1 MREIGARKNVLRP
14 DRGDQDACPYIVIV
28 VALPTPAACELGNL
42 LGDPHQTVR
51 IGTPVEAV
59 EAGGIEPPSED
70 VQELAPTRLFRDL
83 ELAMHPRTDELMQGQ
98 PIYIS
103 DSHTIGKG

>member
-1 MREIGARKNVLRP
+1 MTTRRLFMSGAFTTAVRP
-14 DRGDQDACPYIVIV
+14 PFW
-28 VALPTPAACELGNL
+28 
-42 LGDPHQTVR
+42 
-51 IGTPVEAV
+51 V

-98 PIYIS
+98 PI
-103 DSHTIGKG
+103 